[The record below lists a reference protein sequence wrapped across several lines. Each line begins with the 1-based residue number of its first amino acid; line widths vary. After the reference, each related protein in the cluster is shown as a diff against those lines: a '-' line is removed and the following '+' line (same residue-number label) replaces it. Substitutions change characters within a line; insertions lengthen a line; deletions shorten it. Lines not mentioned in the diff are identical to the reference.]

1 MKVQDGSAGHL
12 NRTSDKNVR
21 GVESR
26 SRISEHGELK
36 RAVDGK
42 DQASLSEAA
51 RLLAKARLALV
62 ERPELRDELIQSLQ
76 EKIQA
81 GEYDVPFD
89 ELAAKLLEQ
98 LQAE

>member
-12 NRTSDKNVR
+12 NRTTDKNVR
-21 GVESR
+21 GVKSR
-26 SRISEHGELK
+26 SRSSERAELK
-36 RAVDGK
+36 RTVEGK

-51 RLLAKARLALV
+51 RLLAKARTALV
-62 ERPELRDELIQSLQ
+62 EKPELRDELIQSLQ

-81 GEYDVPFD
+81 GEYDVPFE
-89 ELAAKLLEQ
+89 ELAGKLLEE

>member
-12 NRTSDKNVR
+12 NRTTDKNVH

-26 SRISEHGELK
+26 SRLSERDQLK
-36 RAVDGK
+36 RAVEGK

-51 RLLAKARLALV
+51 RLLAKARSALV
-62 ERPELRDELIQSLQ
+62 EQPELRDELIQSLQ

-81 GEYDVPFD
+81 GEYDVPVD